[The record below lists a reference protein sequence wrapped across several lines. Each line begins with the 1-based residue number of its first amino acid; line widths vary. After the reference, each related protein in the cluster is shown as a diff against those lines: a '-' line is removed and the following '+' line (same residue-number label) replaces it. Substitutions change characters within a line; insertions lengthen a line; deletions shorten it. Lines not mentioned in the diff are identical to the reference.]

1 MHYFR
6 TTGCNSVCQLYSHLC
21 NEDLSPSCIFC
32 EEMSVMREMGQ
43 LKVPSA
49 KDTEEE
55 AVKLFTK
62 MAEYDITKEAE
73 AKSREEEEKLGQQ
86 LGLGR
91 LELIF
96 LDYLHS

>member
-1 MHYFR
+1 
-6 TTGCNSVCQLYSHLC
+6 
-21 NEDLSPSCIFC
+21 
-32 EEMSVMREMGQ
+32 MREMGQ

-55 AVKLFTK
+55 AEQLFTK

-91 LELIF
+91 LEPIF